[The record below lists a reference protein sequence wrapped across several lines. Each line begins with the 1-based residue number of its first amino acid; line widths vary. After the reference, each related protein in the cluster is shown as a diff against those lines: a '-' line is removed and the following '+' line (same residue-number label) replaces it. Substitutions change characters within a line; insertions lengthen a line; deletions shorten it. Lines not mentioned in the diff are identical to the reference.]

1 LEPVLSISEE
11 SRRDASVVAAEPRS
25 FLRQDDTG
33 GDGRS
38 RQDAAVSRLG
48 AGLRERLFG
57 YALLLPTLA
66 VLALV
71 ILYPLADGFRIS
83 LMRMKLTSTAE
94 PRFIGLENY
103 LDLARDD
110 KFWITVRTTAI
121 WTASNVVAQIVL
133 GLALALLLN
142 ERLKARGLYRS
153 IALIPYIVPSVAAAL
168 IWRWMYDGSS
178 GVINAILVRLGLI
191 ADYRPWLGEVSTA
204 LPAVIIESV
213 WKGTPFVMIL
223 LLAGLQTIP
232 PEYYEAGAIDGASSW
247 QRFRDITL
255 PLLRPAL
262 AVATVLTTVYT
273 VNNFNAIWLM
283 TQGGPLGSTEILFT
297 WAYKMA
303 FDRFDF
309 GVAAAIS
316 VVLFGILAVFA
327 AIYIFLVER
336 EEAG

>member
-1 LEPVLSISEE
+1 MPPSSSDLSG
-11 SRRDASVVAAEPRS
+11 AKVAVAAPQGRASRGATRAPR
-25 FLRQDDTG
+25 F
-33 GDGRS
+33 
-38 RQDAAVSRLG
+38 G

-57 YALLLPTLA
+57 YGLLLPTLA

-71 ILYPLADGFRIS
+71 ILYPLAEGFRIS
-83 LMRMKLTSTAE
+83 LMRMRLTSTAA
-94 PRFIGLENY
+94 PRFTGFENY
-103 LDLARDD
+103 IDLFQDE
-110 KFWITVRTTAI
+110 KFWFTLRTTVI
-121 WTASNVVAQIVL
+121 WTAANVVAQIVL

-153 IALIPYIVPSVAAAL
+153 LALIPYIVPSVAAAL

-178 GVINAILVRLGLI
+178 GIFNAILFRLGLI
-191 ADYRPWLGEVSTA
+191 EQYRPWLGEVSTA

-223 LLAGLQTIP
+223 LLAGLQTIA
-232 PEYYEAGAIDGASSW
+232 PEYYEAAGIDGASAW

-255 PLLRPAL
+255 PLLSPAL

-303 FDRFDF
+303 FERFDF
-309 GVAAAIS
+309 GMAATIS
-316 VVLFGILAVFA
+316 VVLFGILAIFA
-327 AIYIFLVER
+327 SIYIFLVER
-336 EEAG
+336 GEAGG

>member
-1 LEPVLSISEE
+1 MRSPELTGAAIAPS
-11 SRRDASVVAAEPRS
+11 SRVTPSRSAAGP
-25 FLRQDDTG
+25 
-33 GDGRS
+33 
-38 RQDAAVSRLG
+38 RLG
-48 AGLRERLFG
+48 AGMRERLFG
-57 YALLLPTLA
+57 YGLLLPTLA

-71 ILYPLADGFRIS
+71 ILYPLADGVRIS
-83 LMRMKLTSTAE
+83 LMRMKLTSVAE
-94 PRFIGLENY
+94 PRFIGFQNY
-103 LDLARDD
+103 LDLFQDEQ
-110 KFWITVRTTAI
+110 FWATFRTTAI
-121 WTASNVVAQIVL
+121 WTAANVVAQIIL
-133 GLALALLLN
+133 GLALAVLLN

-153 IALIPYIVPSVAAAL
+153 AALIPYVVPSVAAAL
-168 IWRWMYDGSS
+168 IWRWMYDGTS
-178 GVINAILVRLGLI
+178 GIFNAILLRLGLI
-191 ADYRPWLGEVSTA
+191 NDYRPWLGEINSA
-204 LPAVIIESV
+204 LPAVIIESI

-232 PEYYEAGAIDGASSW
+232 PEYYEAAAIDGASSW

-255 PLLRPAL
+255 PLLQPAL

-303 FDRFDF
+303 FVRFDF
-309 GVAAAIS
+309 GVAATIS
-316 VVLFGILAVFA
+316 AVLFGILAIFA

>member
-1 LEPVLSISEE
+1 M
-11 SRRDASVVAAEPRS
+11 APR
-25 FLRQDDTG
+25 F
-33 GDGRS
+33 
-38 RQDAAVSRLG
+38 G
-48 AGLRERLFG
+48 AGARERLFG

-66 VLALV
+66 VLGLV
-71 ILYPLADGFRIS
+71 ILYPLLDGVRIS
-83 LMRMKLTSTAE
+83 LMRMKLTSVAE
-94 PRFIGLENY
+94 PRFVGLQNY
-103 LDLARDD
+103 VSLFRDE
-110 KFWITVRTTAI
+110 KFWFTLRTTAV
-121 WTASNVVAQIVL
+121 WTVANVMAQIIL
-133 GLALALLLN
+133 GLALAVLLN

-178 GVINAILVRLGLI
+178 GIINAILFRLGLI
-191 ADYRPWLGEVSTA
+191 ESYRPWLGEVSTA
-204 LPAVIIESV
+204 LPAVIIESI

-223 LLAGLQTIP
+223 LLAGLQTIS
-232 PEYYEAGAIDGASSW
+232 PEYYEAGAIDGASAW

-255 PLLRPAL
+255 PLLRPSL

-283 TQGGPLGSTEILFT
+283 TQGGPLGTTEILFT

-303 FDRFDF
+303 FQRFDF
-309 GVAAAIS
+309 GMAAAIS
-316 VVLFGILAVFA
+316 VVLFGILAIFA